1 MFLSLT
7 EYSCLFPLS
16 VIDFPSQIIFMGL
29 REKYLQGLS
38 VLVDPM
44 TLGALWKQ
52 LRLLS
57 IGNTRSACYCS
68 WNVIMWSFYWNLFN
82 NFFFLRCWVGE
93 IDCLLDTKDEKV
105 KKMYT
110 RKPTEVPNWGEL
122 HWRCSKI
129 LKVSL
134 FTFYP

>member
-29 REKYLQGLS
+29 LEKYLQGFS
-38 VLVDPM
+38 VLVDPI
-44 TLGALWKQ
+44 TLGAWWKQ

-57 IGNTRSACYCS
+57 IGNTRFACYCS
-68 WNVIMWSFYWNLFN
+68 WNVIMWSFYWNIFN
-82 NFFFLRCWVGE
+82 NLFFEVLSWRDWLF
-93 IDCLLDTKDEKV
+93 ISTKDEKV